1 MTTVVITPLS
11 PHPDAIAST
20 VRTLESLPMAGFV
33 HTMTRGGLIFGTATA
48 PDFLRFACEQQG
60 YAKSVNEVDPDAL
73 QQLLDYTSRE
83 NAEPE
88 RRPAESHA
96 SSYVP
101 MRPEE
106 LYASA
111 TYTPDGRA
119 KHRLMLVRTGSQEN
133 T

>member
-1 MTTVVITPLS
+1 
-11 PHPDAIAST
+11 
-20 VRTLESLPMAGFV
+20 
-33 HTMTRGGLIFGTATA
+33 LIFGTAAA